1 MKGPLKDTDLK
12 IEREDEIK
20 TPLKVQFEAEIGDG
34 ISINDDSN
42 QQARISI
49 PQESQR
55 SSAIKKRKKKKKK
68 KLTTSSLT
76 KDMMEE

>member
-1 MKGPLKDTDLK
+1 MKGALKDTDLK

-20 TPLKVQFEAEIGDG
+20 TPLKVQFEVEIGGD
-34 ISINDDSN
+34 ISRNDDSN
-42 QQARISI
+42 LLGRISL

-76 KDMMEE
+76 KDMIEE